1 MAVAFPVSKHDF
13 VTKWQELFKDAVWAS
28 CGGKA
33 GVVRILSVADKPAD
47 FRGGGEPRG

>member
-13 VTKWQELFKDAVWAS
+13 VTKWQELFKEAVRAS

-33 GVVRILSVADKPAD
+33 GAVSILSVADKPAD
-47 FRGGGEPRG
+47 FRGGGVPHG